1 MPGCELPEC
10 PIAGKVERLEEQL
23 DEYQTRSANSH
34 REIYSRLNTLETSSA
49 VTQTRYDAIIE
60 KLDGITNK
68 VDDLEQKPAKR
79 WEAVVAAAIGALVG
93 GLVTLLLTMLTSGHI
108 G

>member
-68 VDDLEQKPAKR
+68 VDELEQKPSKR
-79 WEAVVAAAIGALVG
+79 WETVIASLISAVVAGVVTYLLAGGKIG
-93 GLVTLLLTMLTSGHI
+93 
-108 G
+108 

>member
-23 DEYQTRSANSH
+23 DEYQTQSANSH
-34 REIYSRLNTLETSSA
+34 REIYGRLNTLERTSD
-49 VTQTRYDAIIE
+49 VQGTRYDAIIE
-60 KLDGITNK
+60 KLDGITKK
-68 VDDLEQKPAKR
+68 VDELEQKPAKR
-79 WEAVVAAAIGALVG
+79 WETVIASVISAVVAGVVAY
-93 GLVTLLLTMLTSGHI
+93 LLAGGHI

>member
-23 DEYQTRSANSH
+23 DEYQAQSSNSH

-60 KLDGITNK
+60 KLDGITKK
-68 VDDLEQKPAKR
+68 VDELEQKPAKR
-79 WEAVVAAAIGALVG
+79 WETVIASAISAVVAGVVAY
-93 GLVTLLLTMLTSGHI
+93 LLAGGHI

>member
-10 PIAGKVERLEEQL
+10 PIAGKVDRLEEQL
-23 DEYQTRSANSH
+23 DEYQTQSTNSH
-34 REIYSRLNTLETSSA
+34 REIYGRLNALETSCA

-60 KLDGITNK
+60 KLDGITKK
-68 VDDLEQKPAKR
+68 VDDLEQKPSKR
-79 WEAVVAAAIGALVG
+79 WETVIASLISAAVTG
-93 GLVTLLLTMLTSGHI
+93 VTVYLLAGGHI